1 MRLLAVNTAGTS
13 TEVALIDGSKIYS
26 FRDDQYRHAS
36 AELLPAV
43 DRLLAEAGMT
53 LDDMDGFGV
62 CIGPGSFTGIRIGL
76 ATVRAFCYAT
86 DRRAVA
92 VNTGE
97 VLAYNTTTDAE
108 SIVSLWDAGNGY
120 AYAAAYEG
128 GTMRELLPPK
138 CLTIP
143 EAEAFLK
150 TVDEPFVVSTD
161 TVMQSYGT
169 VGKDFG
175 LAAAVCRRAKSNDWL
190 SYNALLPLYVRISQA
205 EQNAHN

>member
-13 TEVALIDGSKIYS
+13 TEVAVIDGDKVYA
-26 FRDDQYRHAS
+26 FRDEQYRHAS

-43 DRLLAEAGMT
+43 DRLLKEAGLT
-53 LDDMDGFGV
+53 LKDMDGFGV
-62 CIGPGSFTGIRIGL
+62 CVGPGSFTGIRIGL

-86 DRRAVA
+86 GKQAVA

-97 VLAYNTTTDAE
+97 VLAYNTKTDAE

-161 TVMQSYGT
+161 TVMQAYGMI
-169 VGKDFG
+169 GREFG
-175 LAAAVCRRAKSNDWL
+175 LAAAVRRRAECGAWL
-190 SYNALLPLYVRISQA
+190 PYNGLLPLYVRVSQA